1 MELQGSAERPTS
13 VTAVARL
20 QLELTGR
27 CQLACLHCYAMSGPT
42 AGHGTMSE
50 TAWLRVLD
58 EATTLGVKAV
68 QLIGG
73 EPTLSPAFEPVLRHA
88 VGAGLK
94 VEVYTNLFHV
104 KERWWELFGLDGVS
118 LATSYYS
125 DRPEEHDGMTARTGS
140 HARTT
145 ANIRKAR
152 ARGIRLR
159 AGMVELPTGE
169 PTEGRNNLTLLGV
182 TDIRSDRLRAIGR
195 TAPGSRNASELCGA
209 CGKGKAAISPTG
221 DVWPC
226 VMARWMTAGNVLE
239 QPLRGILQGA
249 RWQELVNGIPN
260 PTGKRCDPELCDP
273 VRGDG
278 NDCDPASTP
287 ACDPKFCDPDTE

>member
-145 ANIRKAR
+145 ANIRKACQR
-152 ARGIRLR
+152 RL
-159 AGMVELPTGE
+159 
-169 PTEGRNNLTLLGV
+169 NLDPLT
-182 TDIRSDRLRAIGR
+182 
-195 TAPGSRNASELCGA
+195 
-209 CGKGKAAISPTG
+209 SP
-221 DVWPC
+221 
-226 VMARWMTAGNVLE
+226 E
-239 QPLRGILQGA
+239 
-249 RWQELVNGIPN
+249 
-260 PTGKRCDPELCDP
+260 
-273 VRGDG
+273 
-278 NDCDPASTP
+278 
-287 ACDPKFCDPDTE
+287 F